1 MQKNTENIL
10 EKVPE
15 KGIMSKIAEL
25 IKYRQIKDNFID
37 SVGDETMEQQHMF
50 TNRMIRNLL
59 VPVVLEQILNSIMG
73 TADTMMVSN
82 VGSAALSAVS
92 LVDSINILL
101 IQAFSA
107 LAAGG
112 AIVCAQYIGQKNYE
126 KANMSARQVL
136 FIITA
141 ISVAVSAV
149 CLIFQKPLL
158 RLIFG
163 SVEADVMRAS
173 ETYFFFT
180 ALSFPFI
187 ASYDAAAS
195 IFRAQE
201 NTKGPMI
208 ISMISNVMN
217 IGGNAVLIWVFHM
230 GVAGAAISTLVSR
243 VFCAVVVLYQL
254 RKDRQPIVVKDYLKI
269 RPDWSMIG
277 RILGLGIPS
286 GIENSMFQ
294 LGKLAIQ
301 STVSTLGTAAIAA
314 QAMTNILE
322 NLNGIAA
329 IGVGVGLMT
338 IVGQCLGAG
347 RKDEAIYYIKKLC
360 VIAEIVIIVSCL
372 TVYALARPVTIL
384 GGMEKSSAA
393 MCIHMITW
401 ITIVKPLVWTMAFV
415 PGYGLRA
422 AGDVKFSMITSCC
435 TMWACRFCLCIFLIR
450 VLGFGPMGVWIG
462 MFADW
467 TVRGI
472 LFTWRF
478 HSRRWLK
485 HKVI

>member
-1 MQKNTENIL
+1 
-10 EKVPE
+10 
-15 KGIMSKIAEL
+15 
-25 IKYRQIKDNFID
+25 
-37 SVGDETMEQQHMF
+37 MEQQQHMF

-59 VPVVLEQILNSIMG
+59 IPVVLEQLLNSIMG

-82 VGSAALSAVS
+82 VGSAAISAVS
-92 LVDSINILL
+92 LVDSINVLV

-112 AIVCAQYIGQKNYE
+112 AIVCAQYIGQRNKE
-126 KANMSARQVL
+126 KANESARQVL

-141 ISVAVSAV
+141 ISVAVSLI
-149 CLIFQKPLL
+149 CLVFQKPLL

-163 SVEADVMRAS
+163 SVEAEVMRAS
-173 ETYFFFT
+173 EVYFFYT

-187 ASYDAAAS
+187 AAYDSAAS
-195 IFRAQE
+195 IFRAQD
-201 NTKGPMI
+201 NTRGPMT

-217 IGGNAVLIWVFHM
+217 IAGNAIMIWVFHM
-230 GVAGAAISTLVSR
+230 GVAGAALSTLISR
-243 VFCAVVVLYQL
+243 IFCAVVVLIQL
-254 RKDRQPIVVKDYLKI
+254 RKEREGQEIVVRDYFKI
-269 RPDWSMIG
+269 RRNWSMIK
-277 RILGLGIPS
+277 RILGIGIPS
-286 GIENSMFQ
+286 GVENSMFQ

-347 RKDEAIYYIKKLC
+347 RKDEAVYYIKKLC
-360 VIAEIVIIVSCL
+360 VIAEIVVLTSCL
-372 TVYALARPVTIL
+372 IVFALTKPVTIL
-384 GGMEKSSAA
+384 GGMEKESAD
-393 MCIHMITW
+393 MCFHMVMW
-401 ITIVKPLVWTMAFV
+401 ITIVKPLVWIMAFI

-422 AGDVKFSMITSCC
+422 AGDVKFSMIVSCC
-435 TMWACRFCLCIFLIR
+435 TMWACRFCLCVFLIR
-450 VLGFGPMGVWIG
+450 VMGFGPMGVWIG

-467 TVRGI
+467 TVRSI
-472 LFTWRF
+472 IFTWRF
-478 HSRRWLK
+478 HSRKWLQ

>member
-1 MQKNTENIL
+1 
-10 EKVPE
+10 
-15 KGIMSKIAEL
+15 
-25 IKYRQIKDNFID
+25 
-37 SVGDETMEQQHMF
+37 MEQQQHMF

-59 VPVVLEQILNSIMG
+59 IPVVLEQLLNSIMG

-82 VGSAALSAVS
+82 VGSAAISAVS
-92 LVDSINILL
+92 LVDSINVLV

-112 AIVCAQYIGQKNYE
+112 AIVCAQYIGQRNKE
-126 KANMSARQVL
+126 KANESARQVL

-141 ISVAVSAV
+141 ISIAVSLI
-149 CLIFQKPLL
+149 CLVFQKPLL

-163 SVEADVMRAS
+163 SVEAEVMRAS
-173 ETYFFFT
+173 ETYFFYT

-187 ASYDAAAS
+187 AAYDSAAS
-195 IFRAQE
+195 IFRAQD
-201 NTKGPMI
+201 NTKGPML

-217 IGGNAVLIWVFHM
+217 IAGNAVMIWGFHM
-230 GVAGAAISTLVSR
+230 GVAGAALSTLISR
-243 VFCAVVVLYQL
+243 VFCAVVVLIQL
-254 RKDRQPIVVKDYLKI
+254 RKDRQEIVVRDYIRI
-269 RPDWSMIG
+269 RPNWSMIK
-277 RILGLGIPS
+277 RILGIGIPS
-286 GIENSMFQ
+286 GVENSMFQ

-347 RKDEAIYYIKKLC
+347 RQDEAVYYIKKLC
-360 VIAEIVIIVSCL
+360 VIAEVIIIISCL
-372 TVYALARPVTIL
+372 GVFALTKPITIL
-384 GGMEKSSAA
+384 GGMEKESAD
-393 MCIHMITW
+393 MCFHMMMW
-401 ITIVKPLVWTMAFV
+401 ITIVKPLVWIMAFI

-435 TMWACRFCLCIFLIR
+435 TMWVCRFCLCVFLIR
-450 VLGFGPMGVWIG
+450 RLGFGPMGVWIG

-467 TVRGI
+467 TVRSI
-472 LFTWRF
+472 IFTWRF
-478 HSRRWLK
+478 HSRKWLQ

>member
-1 MQKNTENIL
+1 MICSL
-10 EKVPE
+10 
-15 KGIMSKIAEL
+15 L
-25 IKYRQIKDNFID
+25 I
-37 SVGDETMEQQHMF
+37 
-50 TNRMIRNLL
+50 
-59 VPVVLEQILNSIMG
+59 PVVLEQLLNSIMG

-82 VGSAALSAVS
+82 VGSAAISAVS
-92 LVDSINILL
+92 LVDSINVLV

-112 AIVCAQYIGQKNYE
+112 AIICAQYIGQRNKE
-126 KANMSARQVL
+126 KANESARQVL

-141 ISVAVSAV
+141 ISVAVSLI
-149 CLIFQKPLL
+149 CLVFQKPLL

-163 SVEADVMRAS
+163 SVEPAVMRAS
-173 ETYFFFT
+173 EIYFFYT

-187 ASYDAAAS
+187 AAYDSAAS
-195 IFRAQE
+195 IFRAQD

-217 IGGNAVLIWVFHM
+217 IAGNAVMIWGFHM
-230 GVAGAAISTLVSR
+230 GVAGAALSTLISR
-243 VFCAVVVLYQL
+243 IFCAVVVIIQL
-254 RKDRQPIVVKDYLKI
+254 RKEKEGQEIVVRDYFEI
-269 RPDWSMIG
+269 RPDWSMIR

-301 STVSTLGTAAIAA
+301 STVSTLGTTAIAA

-347 RKDEAIYYIKKLC
+347 RQDEAVYYIKKLC
-360 VIAEIVIIVSCL
+360 VIAEVIIIISCL
-372 TVYALARPVTIL
+372 GVFALTKPITIL
-384 GGMEKSSAA
+384 GGMEKESAD
-393 MCIHMITW
+393 MCFHMVMW
-401 ITIVKPLVWTMAFV
+401 ITIVKPLVWIMAFI
-415 PGYGLRA
+415 PEYGLRA
-422 AGDVKFSMITSCC
+422 AGDVKFSMIVSCC
-435 TMWACRFCLCIFLIR
+435 TMWACRFCLCVFLIR
-450 VLGFGPMGVWIG
+450 VMGFGPMGVWIG

-467 TVRGI
+467 TLRGI
-472 LFTWRF
+472 IFTWRF
-478 HSRRWLK
+478 HSRKWLQ

>member
-1 MQKNTENIL
+1 
-10 EKVPE
+10 
-15 KGIMSKIAEL
+15 
-25 IKYRQIKDNFID
+25 
-37 SVGDETMEQQHMF
+37 MEQQQHMF

-59 VPVVLEQILNSIMG
+59 IPVVLEQLLNSIMG

-82 VGSAALSAVS
+82 VGSAAISAVS
-92 LVDSINILL
+92 LVDSINVLV

-112 AIVCAQYIGQKNYE
+112 AIVCAQYIGQRNKE
-126 KANMSARQVL
+126 KANESARQVL

-141 ISVAVSAV
+141 ISVAVSLI
-149 CLIFQKPLL
+149 CLVFQKPLL

-163 SVEADVMRAS
+163 SVEAEVMRAS
-173 ETYFFFT
+173 EIYFFYT

-187 ASYDAAAS
+187 AAYDSAAS
-195 IFRAQE
+195 IFRAQD
-201 NTKGPMI
+201 NTRGPMT

-217 IGGNAVLIWVFHM
+217 IAGNAIMIWVFHM
-230 GVAGAAISTLVSR
+230 GVAGAALSTLISR
-243 VFCAVVVLYQL
+243 VFCAVVVLIQL
-254 RKDRQPIVVKDYLKI
+254 RKEREGQEIVVRDYFKI
-269 RPDWSMIG
+269 RPNWSMIK
-277 RILGLGIPS
+277 RILGIGIPS
-286 GIENSMFQ
+286 GVENSMFQ

-347 RKDEAIYYIKKLC
+347 RKDEAVYYIKKLC
-360 VIAEIVIIVSCL
+360 VIAEIVVLTSCL
-372 TVYALARPVTIL
+372 IVFAFTKPVTIL
-384 GGMEKSSAA
+384 GGMEKESAD
-393 MCIHMITW
+393 MCFHMVMW
-401 ITIVKPLVWTMAFV
+401 ITIMKPLVWTMAFV

-435 TMWACRFCLCIFLIR
+435 TMWACRFCLCVFLIR
-450 VLGFGPMGVWIG
+450 VMGFGPMGVWIG

-467 TVRGI
+467 TVRSI
-472 LFTWRF
+472 IFTWRF
-478 HSRRWLK
+478 HSRKWLQ

>member
-1 MQKNTENIL
+1 
-10 EKVPE
+10 
-15 KGIMSKIAEL
+15 
-25 IKYRQIKDNFID
+25 
-37 SVGDETMEQQHMF
+37 
-50 TNRMIRNLL
+50 MIRNLL
-59 VPVVLEQILNSIMG
+59 IPVVLEQLLNSIMG

-82 VGSAALSAVS
+82 VGSAAISAVS
-92 LVDSINILL
+92 LVDSINVLV

-112 AIVCAQYIGQKNYE
+112 AIVCAQYIGQRNKE
-126 KANMSARQVL
+126 KANESARQVL

-141 ISVAVSAV
+141 ISVAVSLI
-149 CLIFQKPLL
+149 CLVFQKPLL

-163 SVEADVMRAS
+163 SVEAEVMRAS
-173 ETYFFFT
+173 EIYFFYT

-187 ASYDAAAS
+187 AAYDSAAS
-195 IFRAQE
+195 IFRAQD
-201 NTKGPMI
+201 NTRGPMT

-217 IGGNAVLIWVFHM
+217 IAGNAIMIWVFHM
-230 GVAGAAISTLVSR
+230 GVAGAALSTLISR
-243 VFCAVVVLYQL
+243 IFCAVVVLIQL
-254 RKDRQPIVVKDYLKI
+254 RKEREGQEIVVRDYFKI
-269 RPDWSMIG
+269 RPNWSMIK
-277 RILGLGIPS
+277 RILGIGIPS
-286 GIENSMFQ
+286 GVENSMFQ

-347 RKDEAIYYIKKLC
+347 RKDEAVYYIKKLC
-360 VIAEIVIIVSCL
+360 VIAEIVVLTSCL
-372 TVYALARPVTIL
+372 IVFALTKPVTIL
-384 GGMEKSSAA
+384 GGMEKESAD
-393 MCIHMITW
+393 MCFHMVMW
-401 ITIVKPLVWTMAFV
+401 ITIMKPLVWTMAFV

-435 TMWACRFCLCIFLIR
+435 TMWACRFCLCVFLIR
-450 VLGFGPMGVWIG
+450 VMGFGPMGVWIG

-467 TVRGI
+467 TVRSI
-472 LFTWRF
+472 IFTWRF
-478 HSRRWLK
+478 HSRKWLQ

>member
-1 MQKNTENIL
+1 
-10 EKVPE
+10 
-15 KGIMSKIAEL
+15 
-25 IKYRQIKDNFID
+25 
-37 SVGDETMEQQHMF
+37 MEQQQHMF
-50 TNRMIRNLL
+50 SNRMICSLL
-59 VPVVLEQILNSIMG
+59 IPVVLEQLLNSIMG

-82 VGSAALSAVS
+82 VGSAAISAVS
-92 LVDSINILL
+92 LVDSINVLV

-112 AIVCAQYIGQKNYE
+112 AIVCAQYIGQRNKE
-126 KANMSARQVL
+126 KANESARQVL

-141 ISVAVSAV
+141 ISVAVSLI
-149 CLIFQKPLL
+149 CLVFQKPLL

-163 SVEADVMRAS
+163 SVEPAVMSAS
-173 ETYFFFT
+173 ETYFFYT

-187 ASYDAAAS
+187 AAYDSAAS
-195 IFRAQE
+195 IFRAQD

-217 IGGNAVLIWVFHM
+217 IAGNAVMIWVFHM
-230 GVAGAAISTLVSR
+230 GVAGAALSTLISR
-243 VFCAVVVLYQL
+243 IFCAVVVIIQL
-254 RKDRQPIVVKDYLKI
+254 RKEREGQEIVVRDYFKI
-269 RPDWSMIG
+269 RPDWSMIR

-286 GIENSMFQ
+286 GVENSMFQ

-347 RKDEAIYYIKKLC
+347 RKDEAVYYIKKLC
-360 VIAEIVIIVSCL
+360 VIAEVIIIISCL
-372 TVYALARPVTIL
+372 GVFALTKPITIL
-384 GGMEKSSAA
+384 GGMEKESAD
-393 MCIHMITW
+393 MCFHMVMW
-401 ITIVKPLVWTMAFV
+401 ITIVKPLVWIMAFI

-422 AGDVKFSMITSCC
+422 AGDVKFSMIVSCC
-435 TMWACRFCLCIFLIR
+435 TMWACRFCLCVFLIR

-467 TVRGI
+467 TLRGI
-472 LFTWRF
+472 IFTWRF
-478 HSRRWLK
+478 HSRKWLQ

>member
-1 MQKNTENIL
+1 
-10 EKVPE
+10 
-15 KGIMSKIAEL
+15 
-25 IKYRQIKDNFID
+25 
-37 SVGDETMEQQHMF
+37 MEQQQHMF

-59 VPVVLEQILNSIMG
+59 IPVVLEQLLNSIMG

-82 VGSAALSAVS
+82 VGSAAISAVS
-92 LVDSINILL
+92 LVDSINVLV

-112 AIVCAQYIGQKNYE
+112 AIVCAQDIGQRNKE
-126 KANMSARQVL
+126 KANESARQVL

-141 ISVAVSAV
+141 ISVAVSLI
-149 CLIFQKPLL
+149 CLVFQKPLL

-163 SVEADVMRAS
+163 SVEAEVMRAS
-173 ETYFFFT
+173 EVYFFYT

-187 ASYDAAAS
+187 AAYDSAAS
-195 IFRAQE
+195 IFRAQD
-201 NTKGPMI
+201 NTRGPMT

-217 IGGNAVLIWVFHM
+217 IAGNAIMIWVFHM
-230 GVAGAAISTLVSR
+230 GVAGAALSTLISR
-243 VFCAVVVLYQL
+243 IFCAVVVLIQL
-254 RKDRQPIVVKDYLKI
+254 RKEREGQEIVVRDYFKI
-269 RPDWSMIG
+269 RPNWSMIK
-277 RILGLGIPS
+277 RILGIGIPS
-286 GIENSMFQ
+286 GVENSMFQ

-347 RKDEAIYYIKKLC
+347 RKDEAVYYIKKLC
-360 VIAEIVIIVSCL
+360 VIAEIVVLTSCL
-372 TVYALARPVTIL
+372 IVFALTKPVTIL
-384 GGMEKSSAA
+384 GGMEKESAD
-393 MCIHMITW
+393 MCFHMVMW
-401 ITIVKPLVWTMAFV
+401 ITIMKPLVWTMAFV

-435 TMWACRFCLCIFLIR
+435 TMWACRFCLCVFLIR
-450 VLGFGPMGVWIG
+450 VMGFGPMGVWIG

-467 TVRGI
+467 TVRSI
-472 LFTWRF
+472 IFTWRF
-478 HSRRWLK
+478 HSRKWLQ

>member
-1 MQKNTENIL
+1 
-10 EKVPE
+10 
-15 KGIMSKIAEL
+15 
-25 IKYRQIKDNFID
+25 
-37 SVGDETMEQQHMF
+37 MEQQQHMF

-59 VPVVLEQILNSIMG
+59 IPVVLEQLLNSIMG

-82 VGSAALSAVS
+82 VGSAAISAVS
-92 LVDSINILL
+92 LVDSINVLV

-112 AIVCAQYIGQKNYE
+112 AIVCAQYIGQRNKG
-126 KANMSARQVL
+126 KANESARQVL

-141 ISVAVSAV
+141 ISVAVSLI
-149 CLIFQKPLL
+149 CLVFQKPLL

-163 SVEADVMRAS
+163 SVEAEVMRAS
-173 ETYFFFT
+173 EIYFFYT

-187 ASYDAAAS
+187 AAYDSAAS
-195 IFRAQE
+195 IFRAQD
-201 NTKGPMI
+201 NTRGPMT

-217 IGGNAVLIWVFHM
+217 IAGNAIMIWVFHM
-230 GVAGAAISTLVSR
+230 GVAGAALSTLISR
-243 VFCAVVVLYQL
+243 IFCAVVVLIQL
-254 RKDRQPIVVKDYLKI
+254 RKEREGQEIVVRDYFKI
-269 RPDWSMIG
+269 RPNWSMIK
-277 RILGLGIPS
+277 RILGIGIPS
-286 GIENSMFQ
+286 GVENSMFQ

-347 RKDEAIYYIKKLC
+347 RKDEAVYYIKKLC
-360 VIAEIVIIVSCL
+360 VIAEIVVLTSCL
-372 TVYALARPVTIL
+372 IVFAFTKPVTIL
-384 GGMEKSSAA
+384 GGMEKESAD
-393 MCIHMITW
+393 MCFHMVMW
-401 ITIVKPLVWTMAFV
+401 ITIMKPLVWTMAFV

-435 TMWACRFCLCIFLIR
+435 TMWACRFCLCVFLIR
-450 VLGFGPMGVWIG
+450 VMGFGPMGVWIG

-467 TVRGI
+467 TVRSI
-472 LFTWRF
+472 IFTWRF
-478 HSRRWLK
+478 HSRKWLQ

>member
-1 MQKNTENIL
+1 
-10 EKVPE
+10 
-15 KGIMSKIAEL
+15 
-25 IKYRQIKDNFID
+25 
-37 SVGDETMEQQHMF
+37 MEQQQHMF
-50 TNRMIRNLL
+50 SNRMICSLL
-59 VPVVLEQILNSIMG
+59 IPVVLEQLLNSIMG

-82 VGSAALSAVS
+82 VGSAAISAVS
-92 LVDSINILL
+92 LVDSINVLV

-112 AIVCAQYIGQKNYE
+112 AIVCAQYIGQKNKE
-126 KANMSARQVL
+126 KANESARQVL

-141 ISVAVSAV
+141 ISVAVSLI
-149 CLIFQKPLL
+149 CLVFQKPLL

-163 SVEADVMRAS
+163 SVEPAVMRAS
-173 ETYFFFT
+173 ETYFFYT

-187 ASYDAAAS
+187 AAYDSAAS
-195 IFRAQE
+195 IFRAQD

-217 IGGNAVLIWVFHM
+217 IAGNAVMIWVFHM
-230 GVAGAAISTLVSR
+230 GVAGAALSTLISR
-243 VFCAVVVLYQL
+243 IFCAVVVIIQL
-254 RKDRQPIVVKDYLKI
+254 RKEKEGQEIVVRDYFEI
-269 RPDWSMIG
+269 RPDWCMIR

-301 STVSTLGTAAIAA
+301 STVSTLGTTAIAA

-347 RKDEAIYYIKKLC
+347 RQDEAVYYIKKLC
-360 VIAEIVIIVSCL
+360 VIAEVIIIISCL
-372 TVYALARPVTIL
+372 GVFALTKPITIL
-384 GGMEKSSAA
+384 GGMEKESAD
-393 MCIHMITW
+393 MCFHMVMW
-401 ITIVKPLVWTMAFV
+401 ITIVKPLVWIMAFI

-422 AGDVKFSMITSCC
+422 AGDVKFSMIVSCC
-435 TMWACRFCLCIFLIR
+435 TMWACRFCLCVFLIR
-450 VLGFGPMGVWIG
+450 VMGFGPMGVWIG

-467 TVRGI
+467 TLRGI
-472 LFTWRF
+472 IFTWRF
-478 HSRRWLK
+478 HSRKWLQ

>member
-1 MQKNTENIL
+1 
-10 EKVPE
+10 
-15 KGIMSKIAEL
+15 
-25 IKYRQIKDNFID
+25 
-37 SVGDETMEQQHMF
+37 MEQQQHMF
-50 TNRMIRNLL
+50 SNRLICSLL
-59 VPVVLEQILNSIMG
+59 IPVVLEQLLNSIMG

-82 VGSAALSAVS
+82 VGSAAISAVS
-92 LVDSINILL
+92 LVDSINVLV

-112 AIVCAQYIGQKNYE
+112 AIICAQYIGQKNKE
-126 KANMSARQVL
+126 KANESARQVL

-141 ISVAVSAV
+141 ISVAVSLI
-149 CLIFQKPLL
+149 CLVFQKPLL

-163 SVEADVMRAS
+163 SVEPAVMRAS
-173 ETYFFFT
+173 ETYFFYT

-187 ASYDAAAS
+187 AAYDSAAS
-195 IFRAQE
+195 IFRAQD

-217 IGGNAVLIWVFHM
+217 IAGNAVMIWVFHM
-230 GVAGAAISTLVSR
+230 GVAGAALSTLISR
-243 VFCAVVVLYQL
+243 IFCAVVVIIQL
-254 RKDRQPIVVKDYLKI
+254 RKEKEGQEIVVRDYFEI
-269 RPDWSMIG
+269 RPDWSMIR

-301 STVSTLGTAAIAA
+301 STVSTLGTTAIAA

-347 RKDEAIYYIKKLC
+347 RQDEAVYYIKKLC
-360 VIAEIVIIVSCL
+360 VIAEVIIIISCL
-372 TVYALARPVTIL
+372 GVFALTKPITIL
-384 GGMEKSSAA
+384 GGMEKESAD
-393 MCIHMITW
+393 MCFHMVMW
-401 ITIVKPLVWTMAFV
+401 ITIVKPLVWIMAFI

-422 AGDVKFSMITSCC
+422 AGDVKFSMIVSCC
-435 TMWACRFCLCIFLIR
+435 TMWACRFCLCVFLIR
-450 VLGFGPMGVWIG
+450 VMGFGPMGVWIG

-467 TVRGI
+467 TLRGI
-472 LFTWRF
+472 IFTWRF
-478 HSRRWLK
+478 HSRKWLQ

>member
-1 MQKNTENIL
+1 MICSL
-10 EKVPE
+10 
-15 KGIMSKIAEL
+15 L
-25 IKYRQIKDNFID
+25 I
-37 SVGDETMEQQHMF
+37 
-50 TNRMIRNLL
+50 
-59 VPVVLEQILNSIMG
+59 PVVLEQLLNSIMG

-82 VGSAALSAVS
+82 VGSAAISAVS
-92 LVDSINILL
+92 LVDSINVLV

-112 AIVCAQYIGQKNYE
+112 AIICAQYIGQKNKE
-126 KANMSARQVL
+126 KANESARQVL

-141 ISVAVSAV
+141 ISVAVSLI
-149 CLIFQKPLL
+149 CLVFQKPLL

-163 SVEADVMRAS
+163 SVEPAVMRAS
-173 ETYFFFT
+173 ETYFFYT

-187 ASYDAAAS
+187 AAYDSAAS
-195 IFRAQE
+195 IFRAQD

-217 IGGNAVLIWVFHM
+217 IAGNAVMIWVFHM
-230 GVAGAAISTLVSR
+230 GVAGAALSTLISR
-243 VFCAVVVLYQL
+243 IFCAVVVIIQL
-254 RKDRQPIVVKDYLKI
+254 RKEKEGQEIVVRDYFEI
-269 RPDWSMIG
+269 RPDWSMIR

-301 STVSTLGTAAIAA
+301 STVSTLGTTAIAA

-347 RKDEAIYYIKKLC
+347 RQDEAVYYIKKLC
-360 VIAEIVIIVSCL
+360 VIAEVIIIISCL
-372 TVYALARPVTIL
+372 GVFALTKPITIL
-384 GGMEKSSAA
+384 GGMEKESAD
-393 MCIHMITW
+393 MCFHMVMW
-401 ITIVKPLVWTMAFV
+401 ITIVKPLVWIMAFI

-422 AGDVKFSMITSCC
+422 AGDVKFSMIVSCC
-435 TMWACRFCLCIFLIR
+435 TMWACRFCLCVFLIR
-450 VLGFGPMGVWIG
+450 VMGFGPMGVWIG

-467 TVRGI
+467 TLRGI
-472 LFTWRF
+472 IFTWRF
-478 HSRRWLK
+478 HSRKWLQ

>member
-1 MQKNTENIL
+1 
-10 EKVPE
+10 
-15 KGIMSKIAEL
+15 
-25 IKYRQIKDNFID
+25 
-37 SVGDETMEQQHMF
+37 MEQQQHMF

-59 VPVVLEQILNSIMG
+59 IPVVLEQLLNSIMG

-82 VGSAALSAVS
+82 VGSAAISAVS
-92 LVDSINILL
+92 LVDSINVLV

-112 AIVCAQYIGQKNYE
+112 AIVCAQYIGQRNKE
-126 KANMSARQVL
+126 KANESARQVL

-141 ISVAVSAV
+141 ISVAVSLI
-149 CLIFQKPLL
+149 CLVFQKPLL

-163 SVEADVMRAS
+163 SVEAEVMRAS
-173 ETYFFFT
+173 EVYFFYT

-187 ASYDAAAS
+187 AAYDSAAS
-195 IFRAQE
+195 IFRAQD
-201 NTKGPMI
+201 NTRGPMT

-217 IGGNAVLIWVFHM
+217 IAGNAIMIWVFHM
-230 GVAGAAISTLVSR
+230 GVAGAALSTLISR
-243 VFCAVVVLYQL
+243 IFCAVVVLIQL
-254 RKDRQPIVVKDYLKI
+254 RKEREGQEIVVRDYFKI
-269 RPDWSMIG
+269 RPNWSMIK
-277 RILGLGIPS
+277 RILGIGIPS
-286 GIENSMFQ
+286 GVENSMFQ

-347 RKDEAIYYIKKLC
+347 RKDEAVYYIKKLC
-360 VIAEIVIIVSCL
+360 VIAEIVVLTSCL
-372 TVYALARPVTIL
+372 IVFALTKPVTIL
-384 GGMEKSSAA
+384 GGMEKESAD
-393 MCIHMITW
+393 MCFHMVMW
-401 ITIVKPLVWTMAFV
+401 ITIMKPLVWTMAFV

-435 TMWACRFCLCIFLIR
+435 TMWTCRFCLCVFLIR
-450 VLGFGPMGVWIG
+450 VMGFGPMGVWIG

-467 TVRGI
+467 TVRSI
-472 LFTWRF
+472 IFTWRF
-478 HSRRWLK
+478 HSRKWLQ

>member
-1 MQKNTENIL
+1 
-10 EKVPE
+10 
-15 KGIMSKIAEL
+15 
-25 IKYRQIKDNFID
+25 
-37 SVGDETMEQQHMF
+37 MEQQQHMF

-59 VPVVLEQILNSIMG
+59 IPVVLEQLLNSIMG

-82 VGSAALSAVS
+82 VGSAAISAVS
-92 LVDSINILL
+92 LVDSINVLV

-112 AIVCAQYIGQKNYE
+112 AIVCAQYIGQRNKE
-126 KANMSARQVL
+126 KANESARQVL

-141 ISVAVSAV
+141 ISVAVSLI
-149 CLIFQKPLL
+149 CLVFQKPLL

-163 SVEADVMRAS
+163 SVEAEVMRAS
-173 ETYFFFT
+173 EVYFFYT

-187 ASYDAAAS
+187 AAYDSAAS
-195 IFRAQE
+195 IFRAQD
-201 NTKGPMI
+201 NTRGPMT

-217 IGGNAVLIWVFHM
+217 IAGNAIMIWVFHM
-230 GVAGAAISTLVSR
+230 GVAGAALSTLISR
-243 VFCAVVVLYQL
+243 IFCAVVVLIQL
-254 RKDRQPIVVKDYLKI
+254 RKEREGQEIVVRDYFKI
-269 RPDWSMIG
+269 RPNWSMIK
-277 RILGLGIPS
+277 RILGIGIPS
-286 GIENSMFQ
+286 GVENSMFQ

-347 RKDEAIYYIKKLC
+347 RKDEAVYYIKKLC
-360 VIAEIVIIVSCL
+360 VIAEIVVLTSCL
-372 TVYALARPVTIL
+372 IVFALTKPVTIL
-384 GGMEKSSAA
+384 GGMEKESAD
-393 MCIHMITW
+393 MCFHMVMW
-401 ITIVKPLVWTMAFV
+401 ITIMKPLVWTMAFV

-422 AGDVKFSMITSCC
+422 AGDVKFSMIISCC
-435 TMWACRFCLCIFLIR
+435 TMWACRFCLCVFLIR
-450 VLGFGPMGVWIG
+450 VMGFGPMGVWIG

-467 TVRGI
+467 TVRSI
-472 LFTWRF
+472 IFTWRF
-478 HSRRWLK
+478 HSRKWLQ

>member
-1 MQKNTENIL
+1 
-10 EKVPE
+10 
-15 KGIMSKIAEL
+15 
-25 IKYRQIKDNFID
+25 
-37 SVGDETMEQQHMF
+37 MEQQQHMF
-50 TNRMIRNLL
+50 SNRMICSLL
-59 VPVVLEQILNSIMG
+59 IPVVLEQLLNSIMG

-82 VGSAALSAVS
+82 VGSAAISAVS
-92 LVDSINILL
+92 LVDSINVLV

-112 AIVCAQYIGQKNYE
+112 AIVCAQYIGQRNKE
-126 KANMSARQVL
+126 KANESARQVL

-141 ISVAVSAV
+141 ISVAVSLF
-149 CLIFQKPLL
+149 CLVFQKPLL

-163 SVEADVMRAS
+163 SVEEKVMRAS
-173 ETYFFFT
+173 EFYFFYI

-187 ASYDAAAS
+187 AAYDSAAS
-195 IFRAQE
+195 IFRAQD
-201 NTKGPMI
+201 NTRGPMT

-217 IGGNAVLIWVFHM
+217 IAGNAIMIWAFHM
-230 GVAGAAISTLVSR
+230 GVAGAALSTLISR
-243 VFCAVVVLYQL
+243 IFCAVVVLIQL
-254 RKDRQPIVVKDYLKI
+254 RKEREGQEIVVRDYFKI
-269 RPDWSMIG
+269 RPNWSMIK
-277 RILGLGIPS
+277 RILGIGIPS
-286 GIENSMFQ
+286 GVENSMFQ

-347 RKDEAIYYIKKLC
+347 RKDEAVYYIKKLC
-360 VIAEIVIIVSCL
+360 VIAEIVVLTSCL
-372 TVYALARPVTIL
+372 IVFALTKPVTIL
-384 GGMEKSSAA
+384 GGMEKESAD
-393 MCIHMITW
+393 MCFHMVMW
-401 ITIVKPLVWTMAFV
+401 ITIMKPLVWTMAFV

-435 TMWACRFCLCIFLIR
+435 TMWACRFCLCVFLIR
-450 VLGFGPMGVWIG
+450 VMGFGPMGVWIG

-467 TVRGI
+467 TVRSI
-472 LFTWRF
+472 IFTWRF
-478 HSRRWLK
+478 HSRKWLQ

>member
-1 MQKNTENIL
+1 
-10 EKVPE
+10 
-15 KGIMSKIAEL
+15 
-25 IKYRQIKDNFID
+25 
-37 SVGDETMEQQHMF
+37 MEQQQHMF

-59 VPVVLEQILNSIMG
+59 IPVVLEQLLNSIMG

-82 VGSAALSAVS
+82 VGSAAISAVS
-92 LVDSINILL
+92 LVDSINVLV

-112 AIVCAQYIGQKNYE
+112 AIVCAQYIGQRNKE
-126 KANMSARQVL
+126 KANESARQVL

-141 ISVAVSAV
+141 ISVAVSLI
-149 CLIFQKPLL
+149 CLVFQKPLL

-163 SVEADVMRAS
+163 SVEAEVMRAS
-173 ETYFFFT
+173 EVYFFYT

-187 ASYDAAAS
+187 AAYDSAAS
-195 IFRAQE
+195 IFRAQD
-201 NTKGPMI
+201 NTRGPMT

-217 IGGNAVLIWVFHM
+217 IAGNAIMIWVFHM
-230 GVAGAAISTLVSR
+230 GVAGAALSTLISR
-243 VFCAVVVLYQL
+243 IFCAVVVLIQL
-254 RKDRQPIVVKDYLKI
+254 RKEREGQEIVVRDYFKI
-269 RPDWSMIG
+269 RPNWSMIK
-277 RILGLGIPS
+277 RILGIGIPS
-286 GIENSMFQ
+286 GVENSMFQ

-347 RKDEAIYYIKKLC
+347 RKDEAVYYIKKLC
-360 VIAEIVIIVSCL
+360 VIAEIVVLTSCL
-372 TVYALARPVTIL
+372 IVFALTKPVTIL
-384 GGMEKSSAA
+384 GGMEKESAD
-393 MCIHMITW
+393 MCFHMVMW
-401 ITIVKPLVWTMAFV
+401 ITIMKPLVWTMAFV

-435 TMWACRFCLCIFLIR
+435 TMWACRFCLCVFLIR
-450 VLGFGPMGVWIG
+450 VMGFGPMGVWIG

-467 TVRGI
+467 TVRSI
-472 LFTWRF
+472 IFTWRV
-478 HSRRWLK
+478 HSRKWLQ

>member
-1 MQKNTENIL
+1 MICSL
-10 EKVPE
+10 
-15 KGIMSKIAEL
+15 L
-25 IKYRQIKDNFID
+25 I
-37 SVGDETMEQQHMF
+37 
-50 TNRMIRNLL
+50 
-59 VPVVLEQILNSIMG
+59 PVVLEQLLNSIMG

-82 VGSAALSAVS
+82 VGSAAISAVS
-92 LVDSINILL
+92 LVDSINVLV

-112 AIVCAQYIGQKNYE
+112 AIVCAQYIGQKNKE
-126 KANMSARQVL
+126 KANESARQVL

-141 ISVAVSAV
+141 ISVAVSLI
-149 CLIFQKPLL
+149 CLVFQKPLL

-163 SVEADVMRAS
+163 SVEPAVMRAS
-173 ETYFFFT
+173 ETYFFYT

-187 ASYDAAAS
+187 AAYDSAAS
-195 IFRAQE
+195 IFRAQD

-217 IGGNAVLIWVFHM
+217 IAGNAVMIWVFHM
-230 GVAGAAISTLVSR
+230 GVAGAALSTLISR
-243 VFCAVVVLYQL
+243 IFCAVVVIIQL
-254 RKDRQPIVVKDYLKI
+254 RKEKEGQEIVVRDYFEI
-269 RPDWSMIG
+269 RPDWSMIR

-301 STVSTLGTAAIAA
+301 STVSTLGTTAIAA

-347 RKDEAIYYIKKLC
+347 RQDEAVYYIKKLC
-360 VIAEIVIIVSCL
+360 VIAEVIIIISCL
-372 TVYALARPVTIL
+372 GVFALTKPITIL
-384 GGMEKSSAA
+384 GGMEKESAD
-393 MCIHMITW
+393 MCFHMVMW
-401 ITIVKPLVWTMAFV
+401 ITIVKPLVWIMAFI

-422 AGDVKFSMITSCC
+422 AGDVKFSMIVSCC
-435 TMWACRFCLCIFLIR
+435 TMWACRFCLCVFLIR
-450 VLGFGPMGVWIG
+450 VMGFGPMGVWIG

-467 TVRGI
+467 TLRGI
-472 LFTWRF
+472 IFTWRF
-478 HSRRWLK
+478 HNRKWLQ

>member
-1 MQKNTENIL
+1 
-10 EKVPE
+10 
-15 KGIMSKIAEL
+15 
-25 IKYRQIKDNFID
+25 
-37 SVGDETMEQQHMF
+37 MEQQQHMF
-50 TNRMIRNLL
+50 SNRLICSLL
-59 VPVVLEQILNSIMG
+59 IPVVLEQLLNSIMG

-82 VGSAALSAVS
+82 VGSAAISAVS
-92 LVDSINILL
+92 LVDSINVLV

-112 AIVCAQYIGQKNYE
+112 AIVCAQYIGQKNKE
-126 KANMSARQVL
+126 KANESARQVL

-141 ISVAVSAV
+141 ISVAVSLI
-149 CLIFQKPLL
+149 CLVFQKPLL

-163 SVEADVMRAS
+163 SVEPAVMSAS
-173 ETYFFFT
+173 ETYFFYT

-187 ASYDAAAS
+187 AAYDSAAS
-195 IFRAQE
+195 IFRAQD

-217 IGGNAVLIWVFHM
+217 IAGNAVMIWGFHM
-230 GVAGAAISTLVSR
+230 GVAGAALSTLISR
-243 VFCAVVVLYQL
+243 IFCAVVVIIQL
-254 RKDRQPIVVKDYLKI
+254 RKEKEGQEIVVRDYFKI
-269 RPDWSMIG
+269 RPDWSMIR

-286 GIENSMFQ
+286 GVENSMFQ

-347 RKDEAIYYIKKLC
+347 RKDEAVYYIKKLC
-360 VIAEIVIIVSCL
+360 VIAEVIIIISCL
-372 TVYALARPVTIL
+372 GVFALTKPVTIL
-384 GGMEKSSAA
+384 GGMEKESAD
-393 MCIHMITW
+393 MCFHMVMW
-401 ITIVKPLVWTMAFV
+401 ITIVKPLVWIMAFI

-422 AGDVKFSMITSCC
+422 AGDVKFSMIVSCC
-435 TMWACRFCLCIFLIR
+435 TMWACRFCLCVFLIR
-450 VLGFGPMGVWIG
+450 VMGFGPMGVWIG

-467 TVRGI
+467 TLRGI
-472 LFTWRF
+472 IFTWRF
-478 HSRRWLK
+478 HSRKWLQ

>member
-1 MQKNTENIL
+1 MICSL
-10 EKVPE
+10 
-15 KGIMSKIAEL
+15 L
-25 IKYRQIKDNFID
+25 I
-37 SVGDETMEQQHMF
+37 
-50 TNRMIRNLL
+50 
-59 VPVVLEQILNSIMG
+59 PVVLEQLLNSIMG

-82 VGSAALSAVS
+82 VGSAAISAVS
-92 LVDSINILL
+92 LVDSINVLV

-112 AIVCAQYIGQKNYE
+112 AIICAQYIGQRNKE
-126 KANMSARQVL
+126 KANESARQVL

-141 ISVAVSAV
+141 ISVAVSLI
-149 CLIFQKPLL
+149 CLVFQKPLL

-163 SVEADVMRAS
+163 SVEPAVMRAS
-173 ETYFFFT
+173 ETYFFYT

-187 ASYDAAAS
+187 AAYDSAAS
-195 IFRAQE
+195 IFRAQD

-217 IGGNAVLIWVFHM
+217 IAGNAVMIWGFHM
-230 GVAGAAISTLVSR
+230 GVAGAALSTLISR
-243 VFCAVVVLYQL
+243 IFCAVVVIIQL
-254 RKDRQPIVVKDYLKI
+254 RKEKEGQEIVVRDYFEI
-269 RPDWSMIG
+269 RPDWSMIR

-301 STVSTLGTAAIAA
+301 STVSTLGTTAIAA

-347 RKDEAIYYIKKLC
+347 RQDEAVYYIKKLW
-360 VIAEIVIIVSCL
+360 VIAEVIIIISCL
-372 TVYALARPVTIL
+372 GVFALTKPITIL
-384 GGMEKSSAA
+384 GGMEKESAD
-393 MCIHMITW
+393 MCFHMVMW
-401 ITIVKPLVWTMAFV
+401 ITIVKPLVWIMAFI

-422 AGDVKFSMITSCC
+422 AGDVKFSMIVSCC
-435 TMWACRFCLCIFLIR
+435 TMWACRFCLCVFLIR
-450 VLGFGPMGVWIG
+450 VMGFGPMGVWIG

-467 TVRGI
+467 TLRGI
-472 LFTWRF
+472 IFTWRF
-478 HSRRWLK
+478 HSRKWLQ

>member
-1 MQKNTENIL
+1 
-10 EKVPE
+10 
-15 KGIMSKIAEL
+15 
-25 IKYRQIKDNFID
+25 
-37 SVGDETMEQQHMF
+37 MEQQQHMF

-59 VPVVLEQILNSIMG
+59 IPVVLEQLLNSIMG

-82 VGSAALSAVS
+82 VGSAAISAVS
-92 LVDSINILL
+92 LVDSINVLV

-112 AIVCAQYIGQKNYE
+112 AIVCAQYIGQRNKE
-126 KANMSARQVL
+126 KANESARQVL

-141 ISVAVSAV
+141 ISVAVSLI
-149 CLIFQKPLL
+149 CLVFQKPLL

-163 SVEADVMRAS
+163 SVEPAVMRAS
-173 ETYFFFT
+173 ETYFFYT

-187 ASYDAAAS
+187 AAYDSAAS
-195 IFRAQE
+195 IFRAQD

-217 IGGNAVLIWVFHM
+217 IAGNAVMIWVFHM
-230 GVAGAAISTLVSR
+230 GVAGAALSTLISR
-243 VFCAVVVLYQL
+243 IFCAVVVIIQL
-254 RKDRQPIVVKDYLKI
+254 RKEKEGQEIVVRDYFKI
-269 RPDWSMIG
+269 RPDWSMIR

-286 GIENSMFQ
+286 GVENSMFQ

-347 RKDEAIYYIKKLC
+347 RKDEAVYYIKKLC
-360 VIAEIVIIVSCL
+360 VIAEVIIIISCL
-372 TVYALARPVTIL
+372 GVFALTKPITIL
-384 GGMEKSSAA
+384 GGMEKESAD
-393 MCIHMITW
+393 MCFHMVMW
-401 ITIVKPLVWTMAFV
+401 ITIVKPLVWIMAFI

-422 AGDVKFSMITSCC
+422 AGDVKFSMIVSCC
-435 TMWACRFCLCIFLIR
+435 TMWACRFCLCVFLIR
-450 VLGFGPMGVWIG
+450 VMGFGPMGVWIG

-467 TVRGI
+467 TLRGI
-472 LFTWRF
+472 IFTWRF
-478 HSRRWLK
+478 HSRKWLQ

>member
-1 MQKNTENIL
+1 
-10 EKVPE
+10 
-15 KGIMSKIAEL
+15 
-25 IKYRQIKDNFID
+25 
-37 SVGDETMEQQHMF
+37 MEQQQHMF

-59 VPVVLEQILNSIMG
+59 IPVVLEQLLNSIMG

-82 VGSAALSAVS
+82 VGSAAISAVS
-92 LVDSINILL
+92 LVDSINVLV

-112 AIVCAQYIGQKNYE
+112 AIVCAQYIGQRNKE
-126 KANMSARQVL
+126 KANESARQVL

-141 ISVAVSAV
+141 ISVAVSLI
-149 CLIFQKPLL
+149 CLVFQKPLL

-163 SVEADVMRAS
+163 SVEAEVMRAS
-173 ETYFFFT
+173 EVYFFYT

-187 ASYDAAAS
+187 AAYDSAAS
-195 IFRAQE
+195 IFRAQD
-201 NTKGPMI
+201 NTRGPMT

-217 IGGNAVLIWVFHM
+217 IAGNAIMIWVFHM
-230 GVAGAAISTLVSR
+230 GVAGAALSTLISR
-243 VFCAVVVLYQL
+243 IFCAVVVLIQL
-254 RKDRQPIVVKDYLKI
+254 RKEREGQEIVVRDYFKI
-269 RPDWSMIG
+269 RPNWSMIK
-277 RILGLGIPS
+277 RILGIGIPS
-286 GIENSMFQ
+286 GVENSMFQ

-347 RKDEAIYYIKKLC
+347 RKDEAVYYIKKLC
-360 VIAEIVIIVSCL
+360 VIAEIVVLTSCL
-372 TVYALARPVTIL
+372 IVFALTKPVTIL
-384 GGMEKSSAA
+384 GGMEKESAD
-393 MCIHMITW
+393 MCFHMVMW
-401 ITIVKPLVWTMAFV
+401 ITIMKPLVWTMAFV

-435 TMWACRFCLCIFLIR
+435 SMWACRFCLCVFLIR
-450 VLGFGPMGVWIG
+450 VMGFGPMGVWIG

-467 TVRGI
+467 TVRSI
-472 LFTWRF
+472 IFTWRF
-478 HSRRWLK
+478 HSRKWLQ

>member
-1 MQKNTENIL
+1 
-10 EKVPE
+10 
-15 KGIMSKIAEL
+15 
-25 IKYRQIKDNFID
+25 
-37 SVGDETMEQQHMF
+37 MEQQQHMF

-59 VPVVLEQILNSIMG
+59 IPVVLEQLLNSIMG

-82 VGSAALSAVS
+82 VGSAAISAVS
-92 LVDSINILL
+92 LVDSINVLV

-112 AIVCAQYIGQKNYE
+112 AIVCAQYIGQRNKE
-126 KANMSARQVL
+126 KANESARQVL

-141 ISVAVSAV
+141 ISVAVSLI
-149 CLIFQKPLL
+149 CLVFQKPLL

-163 SVEADVMRAS
+163 SVEAEVMRAS
-173 ETYFFFT
+173 EIYFFYT

-187 ASYDAAAS
+187 AAYDSAAS
-195 IFRAQE
+195 IFRAQD
-201 NTKGPMI
+201 NTRGPMT

-217 IGGNAVLIWVFHM
+217 IAGNAIMIWVFHM
-230 GVAGAAISTLVSR
+230 GVAGAALSTLISR
-243 VFCAVVVLYQL
+243 IFCAVVVLIQL
-254 RKDRQPIVVKDYLKI
+254 RKEREDQEIVVRDYFKI
-269 RPDWSMIG
+269 RPNWSMIK
-277 RILGLGIPS
+277 RILGIGIPS
-286 GIENSMFQ
+286 GVENSMFQ

-347 RKDEAIYYIKKLC
+347 RKDEAVYYIKKLC
-360 VIAEIVIIVSCL
+360 VIAEIVVLTSCL
-372 TVYALARPVTIL
+372 IVFALTKPVTIL
-384 GGMEKSSAA
+384 GGMEKESAD
-393 MCIHMITW
+393 MCFHMVMW
-401 ITIVKPLVWTMAFV
+401 ITIMKPLVWTMAFV

-435 TMWACRFCLCIFLIR
+435 TMWACRFCLCVFLIR
-450 VLGFGPMGVWIG
+450 VMGFGPMGVWIG

-467 TVRGI
+467 TVRSI
-472 LFTWRF
+472 IFTWRF
-478 HSRRWLK
+478 HSRKWLQ

>member
-1 MQKNTENIL
+1 
-10 EKVPE
+10 
-15 KGIMSKIAEL
+15 
-25 IKYRQIKDNFID
+25 
-37 SVGDETMEQQHMF
+37 
-50 TNRMIRNLL
+50 MIRNLL
-59 VPVVLEQILNSIMG
+59 IPVVLEQLLNSIMG

-82 VGSAALSAVS
+82 VGSAAISAVS
-92 LVDSINILL
+92 LVDSINVLV

-112 AIVCAQYIGQKNYE
+112 AIVCAQYIGQRNKE
-126 KANMSARQVL
+126 KANESARQVL

-141 ISVAVSAV
+141 ISVAVSLF
-149 CLIFQKPLL
+149 CLVFQKPLL

-163 SVEADVMRAS
+163 SVEEKVMRAS
-173 ETYFFFT
+173 EIYFFYT

-187 ASYDAAAS
+187 AAYDSAAS
-195 IFRAQE
+195 IFRAQD
-201 NTKGPMI
+201 NTRGPMT

-217 IGGNAVLIWVFHM
+217 IAGNAIMIWAFHM
-230 GVAGAAISTLVSR
+230 GVAGAALSTLISR
-243 VFCAVVVLYQL
+243 IFCAVVVLIQL
-254 RKDRQPIVVKDYLKI
+254 RKEREGQEIVVRDYFKI
-269 RPDWSMIG
+269 RPNWSMIK
-277 RILGLGIPS
+277 RILGIGIPS
-286 GIENSMFQ
+286 GVENSMFQ

-347 RKDEAIYYIKKLC
+347 RKDEAVYYIKKLC
-360 VIAEIVIIVSCL
+360 VIAEIVVLISCL
-372 TVYALARPVTIL
+372 IVFALTKPVTIL
-384 GGMEKSSAA
+384 GGMEKESAD
-393 MCIHMITW
+393 MCFHMVMW
-401 ITIVKPLVWTMAFV
+401 ITIMKPLVWTMAFV

-435 TMWACRFCLCIFLIR
+435 TMWACRFCLCVFLIR
-450 VLGFGPMGVWIG
+450 VMGFGPMGVWIG

-467 TVRGI
+467 TVRSI
-472 LFTWRF
+472 IFTWRF
-478 HSRRWLK
+478 HSRKWLQ

>member
-1 MQKNTENIL
+1 
-10 EKVPE
+10 
-15 KGIMSKIAEL
+15 
-25 IKYRQIKDNFID
+25 
-37 SVGDETMEQQHMF
+37 
-50 TNRMIRNLL
+50 
-59 VPVVLEQILNSIMG
+59 MG

-82 VGSAALSAVS
+82 VGSAAISAVS
-92 LVDSINILL
+92 LVDSINVLV

-112 AIVCAQYIGQKNYE
+112 AIVCAQYIGQRNKE
-126 KANMSARQVL
+126 KANESARQVL

-141 ISVAVSAV
+141 ISVAVSLF
-149 CLIFQKPLL
+149 CLVFQKPLL

-163 SVEADVMRAS
+163 SVEEKVMRAS
-173 ETYFFFT
+173 EIYFFYT

-187 ASYDAAAS
+187 AAYDSAAS
-195 IFRAQE
+195 IFRAQD
-201 NTKGPMI
+201 NTRGPMT

-217 IGGNAVLIWVFHM
+217 IAGNAIMIWAFHM
-230 GVAGAAISTLVSR
+230 GVAGAALSTLISR
-243 VFCAVVVLYQL
+243 IFCAVVVLIQL
-254 RKDRQPIVVKDYLKI
+254 RKEREGQEIVVRDYFKI
-269 RPDWSMIG
+269 RPNWSMIK
-277 RILGLGIPS
+277 RILGIGIPS
-286 GIENSMFQ
+286 GVENSMFQ

-347 RKDEAIYYIKKLC
+347 RKDEAVYYIKKLC
-360 VIAEIVIIVSCL
+360 VIAEIVVLTSCL
-372 TVYALARPVTIL
+372 IVFALTKPVTIL
-384 GGMEKSSAA
+384 GGMEKESAD
-393 MCIHMITW
+393 MCFHMVMW
-401 ITIVKPLVWTMAFV
+401 ITIMKPLVWTMAFV

-435 TMWACRFCLCIFLIR
+435 TMWACRFCLCVFLIR
-450 VLGFGPMGVWIG
+450 VMGFGPMGVWIG

-467 TVRGI
+467 TVRSI
-472 LFTWRF
+472 IFTWRF
-478 HSRRWLK
+478 HSRKWLQ

>member
-1 MQKNTENIL
+1 
-10 EKVPE
+10 
-15 KGIMSKIAEL
+15 
-25 IKYRQIKDNFID
+25 
-37 SVGDETMEQQHMF
+37 MEQQQHMF

-59 VPVVLEQILNSIMG
+59 IPVVLEQLLNSIMG

-82 VGSAALSAVS
+82 VGSAAISAVS
-92 LVDSINILL
+92 LVDSINVLV

-112 AIVCAQYIGQKNYE
+112 AIVCAQYIGQRNKE
-126 KANMSARQVL
+126 KANESARQVL

-141 ISVAVSAV
+141 ISVAVSLI
-149 CLIFQKPLL
+149 CLVFQKPLL

-163 SVEADVMRAS
+163 SVEAEVMRAS
-173 ETYFFFT
+173 EIYFFYT

-187 ASYDAAAS
+187 AAYDSAAS
-195 IFRAQE
+195 IFRAQD
-201 NTKGPMI
+201 NTRGPMT

-217 IGGNAVLIWVFHM
+217 IAGNAIMIWVFHM
-230 GVAGAAISTLVSR
+230 GVAGAALSTLISR
-243 VFCAVVVLYQL
+243 VFCAVVVLIQL
-254 RKDRQPIVVKDYLKI
+254 RKEREGQEIVVRDYFKI
-269 RPDWSMIG
+269 RPNWSMIK
-277 RILGLGIPS
+277 RILGIGIPS
-286 GIENSMFQ
+286 GVENSMFQ

-347 RKDEAIYYIKKLC
+347 RKDEAVYYIKKLC
-360 VIAEIVIIVSCL
+360 VIAEIVVLTSCL
-372 TVYALARPVTIL
+372 IVFAFTKPVTIL
-384 GGMEKSSAA
+384 GGMEKESAD
-393 MCIHMITW
+393 MCFHMVMW
-401 ITIVKPLVWTMAFV
+401 ITIMKPIVWTMAFV

-435 TMWACRFCLCIFLIR
+435 TMWACRFCLCVFLIR
-450 VLGFGPMGVWIG
+450 VMGFGPMGVWIG

-467 TVRGI
+467 TVRSI
-472 LFTWRF
+472 IFTWRF
-478 HSRRWLK
+478 HSRKWQQ

>member
-1 MQKNTENIL
+1 
-10 EKVPE
+10 
-15 KGIMSKIAEL
+15 
-25 IKYRQIKDNFID
+25 
-37 SVGDETMEQQHMF
+37 MEQQQHIF

-59 VPVVLEQILNSIMG
+59 IPVVLEQLLNSIMG

-82 VGSAALSAVS
+82 VGSAAISAVS
-92 LVDSINILL
+92 LVDSINVLV

-112 AIVCAQYIGQKNYE
+112 AIVCAQYIGQRNKE
-126 KANMSARQVL
+126 KANESARQVL

-141 ISVAVSAV
+141 ISVAVSLI
-149 CLIFQKPLL
+149 CLVFQKSLL

-163 SVEADVMRAS
+163 SVEAEVMRAS
-173 ETYFFFT
+173 EIYFFYT

-187 ASYDAAAS
+187 AAYDSAAS
-195 IFRAQE
+195 IFRAQD
-201 NTKGPMI
+201 NTRGPMT

-217 IGGNAVLIWVFHM
+217 IAGNAIMIWVFHM
-230 GVAGAAISTLVSR
+230 GVAGAALSTLISR
-243 VFCAVVVLYQL
+243 VFCAVVVLIQL
-254 RKDRQPIVVKDYLKI
+254 RKEKEGQEIVVRDYFKI
-269 RPDWSMIG
+269 RPNWSMIK
-277 RILGLGIPS
+277 RILGIGIPS
-286 GIENSMFQ
+286 GVENSMFQ

-347 RKDEAIYYIKKLC
+347 RKDEAVYYIKKLC
-360 VIAEIVIIVSCL
+360 VIAEIVVLTSCL
-372 TVYALARPVTIL
+372 IVFALTKPVTIL
-384 GGMEKSSAA
+384 GDMEKESAD
-393 MCIHMITW
+393 MCFHMVMW
-401 ITIVKPLVWTMAFV
+401 ITIMKPIVWTMAFV

-435 TMWACRFCLCIFLIR
+435 TMWACRFCLCVFLIR
-450 VLGFGPMGVWIG
+450 VMGFGPMGVWIG

-467 TVRGI
+467 TVRSI
-472 LFTWRF
+472 IFTWRF
-478 HSRRWLK
+478 HSRKWLQ